1 MDLNGD
7 GKIIGTIIISIVFFI
22 ALIIIIDEIYNI
34 TKFTYRYTYL
44 YNYGK
49 INENICSINN
59 IEYEK
64 ARFRIYN
71 EINNYKLEKD
81 LYNKTWINYLQYI
94 SILTFAIL
102 LSISFGYLFYNLF
115 VSNNE
120 DCIETDINN
129 MSFIKQILQCICA
142 DCHIYIPNCFLNYLM
157 VFFLILVY
165 PLIYLLKVGLN
176 YDLTWNSGFTKRIV
190 HICVFLTLVY
200 FINYNYNLI
209 LKNNLNFFI
218 FIFIFLI

>member
-81 LYNKTWINYLQYI
+81 LYNKTWINYLYYITIFILSILI
-94 SILTFAIL
+94 SIA
-102 LSISFGYLFYNLF
+102 FGYLFYNLF
-115 VSNNE
+115 IKNNINCTE
-120 DCIETDINN
+120 DIET
-129 MSFIKQILQCICA
+129 SKLKQ
-142 DCHIYIPNCFLNYLM
+142 
-157 VFFLILVY
+157 
-165 PLIYLLKVGLN
+165 
-176 YDLTWNSGFTKRIV
+176 
-190 HICVFLTLVY
+190 
-200 FINYNYNLI
+200 
-209 LKNNLNFFI
+209 
-218 FIFIFLI
+218 

>member
-81 LYNKTWINYLQYI
+81 LFKLQKVI
-94 SILTFAIL
+94 EENNITLIFGNELEIICSLEKILT
-102 LSISFGYLFYNLF
+102 
-115 VSNNE
+115 NE
-120 DCIETDINN
+120 
-129 MSFIKQILQCICA
+129 IK
-142 DCHIYIPNCFLNYLM
+142 
-157 VFFLILVY
+157 
-165 PLIYLLKVGLN
+165 
-176 YDLTWNSGFTKRIV
+176 
-190 HICVFLTLVY
+190 
-200 FINYNYNLI
+200 
-209 LKNNLNFFI
+209 
-218 FIFIFLI
+218 